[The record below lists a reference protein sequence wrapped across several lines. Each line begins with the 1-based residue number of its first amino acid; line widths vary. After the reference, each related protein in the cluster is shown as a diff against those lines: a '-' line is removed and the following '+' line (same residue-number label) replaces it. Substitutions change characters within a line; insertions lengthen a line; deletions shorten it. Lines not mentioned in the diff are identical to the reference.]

1 MLPRCCLRHFGHVLP
16 LLDKMDYP
24 LGCVG
29 ELLPSRGRGLIS
41 GTISDIGEFTQIR
54 DGSQT
59 FASEKFAS
67 HDLEPSFSWACR
79 GLKSVMLPTGSL
91 DIPALGD
98 VLQ

>member
-29 ELLPSRGRGLIS
+29 ELLPSHGRGLIS

-59 FASEKFAS
+59 SASEKFAS
-67 HDLEPSFSWACR
+67 HNLSRRSAGPGAVSNPSCCR
-79 GLKSVMLPTGSL
+79 SEVWIYPLSATL
-91 DIPALGD
+91 
-98 VLQ
+98 